1 MPRNAAA
8 GLRASRA
15 VHSPQQGLQARHSP
29 RLNHSTESAH
39 TDSSWI
45 TRGSPRPEAVEV
57 LQLKEEQ
64 VQLRESNVLLEEKG
78 LQKKR
83 ELEDLDRAYQAKAA
97 EYRKLT
103 RQSSA
108 LKELNE
114 RKQEEMHVQE
124 EKMKEKLHTCR
135 SAVARAVG
143 SIDEIYGHQD
153 TSMSSLSGV
162 RSSPGSIGS
171 NTGDV
176 YHAKAAAEGAG
187 AEVDAILNTWNE
199 GGDITKMK
207 ENTDALTIL
216 PKKLVEEAGVPDRSP
231 LSALSNVGF

>member
-1 MPRNAAA
+1 MPQNAAA

-15 VHSPQQGLQARHSP
+15 MLSPQQGLQARQSP
-29 RLNHSTESAH
+29 RLNRSAESAH

-45 TRGSPRPEAVEV
+45 MRGSPRPEAVEV

-78 LQKKR
+78 LQKRR

-114 RKQEEMHVQE
+114 RKQEEMHLQE
-124 EKMKEKLHTCR
+124 EKMKEKLYTCR

-153 TSMSSLSGV
+153 TSMSSGNGV
-162 RSSPGSIGS
+162 RSSPGSTGS
-171 NTGDV
+171 NAGDV

-187 AEVDAILNTWNE
+187 AEVDAILNTWSE
-199 GGDITKMK
+199 GGDITRMK

-216 PKKLVEEAGVPDRSP
+216 PKKLVEEASVPDRSP